1 MNRREKALLSS
12 VLVLF
17 ALSVFSLNFNVT
29 LINKDPR
36 DFKGEFHYYVTAILY
51 HHVQFVKPNGEIVSK
66 VVSITLLLN
75 QPNTVTTIGLNW
87 TRDQLG
93 DSTKASS
100 TVAKYISLSQAS
112 STPLSSWTQLDTEI
126 TASDLIRA
134 TGTYTASAGNG
145 VWTIT
150 HTFTASNSYT
160 VTTTGLQWSVTSN
173 SNNNLLAAVKFG
185 TSATMV
191 SGDTLAV
198 TWSNS
203 VTG

>member
-1 MNRREKALLSS
+1 MA
-12 VLVLF
+12 VVILF
-17 ALSVFSLNFNVT
+17 AFSANFNVT
-29 LINKDPR
+29 LIDKDPR
-36 DFKGEFHYYVTAILY
+36 YFKGEFHYYVTAILY
-51 HHVQFVKPNGEIVSK
+51 HHVQIVKPNGQIVYSVIAIK
-66 VVSITLLLN
+66 LAVN
-75 QPNTVTTIGLNW
+75 EPNTYTNIGKNW

-100 TVAKYISLSQAS
+100 TVAKYISLDTTGSGTSA
-112 STPLSSWTQLDTEI
+112 TWTKLPTEI
-126 TASDLIRA
+126 TVADLARA

-160 VTTTGLQWSVTSN
+160 VTTTGLQWSASSN
-173 SNNNLLAAVKFG
+173 SDNNLLAAVTFG

-203 VTG
+203 VS